1 MKSYR
6 RSSVLFMGSGYICP
20 PLSPYIIPM
29 LYTTF
34 SLFFLSFS
42 LFVLYFTTLLLDKLF
57 KDMRERKSNAR
68 KVGGTRRKSKEKK
81 NSKFYRAVRRSSRFF
96 YTTLL
101 MVVVLPA
108 EGRRIVFLVV
118 DDNSSCSECGECV
131 STWPSG
137 RPLPQS
143 RK

>member
-68 KVGGTRRKSKEKK
+68 KVGGTRRKSKKELK
-81 NSKFYRAVRRSSRFF
+81 KFYRAVRRSSRFF